1 MAARPEIDAGA
12 SSPVHL
18 PGVLAY
24 HKVGTPEFGGTW
36 CTARQLR
43 SHLAALQAAGWH
55 GVDAAAFERAACE
68 RDAPPHHVAPRRVL
82 VTFDDA
88 FESFAT
94 QAWPELESGGFPV
107 LLFVVS
113 DFVGRRSTWDLSL
126 PGRHVPHLDWP
137 ALRDLARQGVAIG
150 SHTATHRDLRRLD
163 DRALEHELVG
173 SRDAIE
179 DALGVPVRHLSYP
192 YGRSDDRVRAA
203 ARAAGYTLGFGMG
216 PGSGRS
222 LERMHWPRHG
232 VYIID
237 GPGAVLDKLDA
248 ARPGHAWQRLAGRT
262 IHACAAVAARG
273 SG

>member
-1 MAARPEIDAGA
+1 MPARQAEA
-12 SSPVHL
+12 PVIPAPAVEQ

-24 HKVGTPEFGGTW
+24 HKIGTPEFGGTW

-43 SHLAALQAAGWH
+43 AHLSALQRAGWQ
-55 GVDAAAFERAACE
+55 GTEAAAFERALDRPQAGSA
-68 RDAPPHHVAPRRVL
+68 RHVL
-82 VTFDDA
+82 LTFDDA

-94 QAWPELESGGFPV
+94 RAWPELERRGFPV

-137 ALRDLARQGVAIG
+137 ALRDLQSAGVTIG

-163 DRALEHELVG
+163 DRALDRELTG
-173 SRDAIE
+173 SRRTVE
-179 DALGVPVRHLSYP
+179 DALGVAVRHLSYP
-192 YGRSDDRVRAA
+192 FGRSDARVRAA
-203 ARAAGYTLGFGMG
+203 AASAGYAVGFGMG
-216 PGSGRS
+216 PGSARS
-222 LERMHWPRHG
+222 PERMHWPRHG

-248 ARPGHAWQRLAGRT
+248 ARLGHTWQRLAGRT